1 MPPFSSSDALDRAR
15 TKDPLE
21 NVYDDLHYH
30 ALDRT
35 VATKPKRQY
44 IPTTAS
50 RKSTSDVRFAS
61 VLPSHHH
68 KATLEIA
75 LQSKDETLV
84 LQQKS
89 RLNLH
94 TSFPVYN
101 NHFNQHVV
109 CDLTGMSS
117 LRGRTGYC
125 TGLAGLRWSH
135 TGTVTGRRTTLSAA
149 VGSAGGTKKSITNH
163 YLSTVPMQLGI
174 STISPKSGGALSA
187 NLTIAKPRPSGCSLS
202 IAANRQ
208 LQLPRRL
215 LHNPIQL
222 RAQLSSLSVKKPVA
236 LTVAVSN
243 GSILNSSPSRIGRQ
257 PQWNLRL
264 GCDHQVNGKRPVHPH
279 IGLSFFIPHILQR
292 PRLFD
297 LSLFWKRGFGWRIG
311 GTWTHSKK
319 VSRRL
324 FSVGA
329 LWNVSANMNP
339 STISWILTWTEGDF
353 TLRVPILLSSSAA
366 TASALYSQQAFHFF
380 YLGFLSG
387 IIRDVIGAMVDS
399 PMDEEGDK
407 VREKEKDLSVRRLKA
422 RDEALLQQ
430 SFMERQAKIRMQA
443 EQERNGLV
451 IQRAV
456 YYLRNDSKSLNDDNS
471 LDVTIPMQFWVTE
484 SKLHLFEI
492 SKRGSMLGFYDLT
505 AFASCHQ
512 VVSTRLPVPEEEPDA
527 SPQIDLKWTDRLLS
541 SWFNYGDRSSLHTG
555 SHHADESSPIA
566 ELAVWYTY
574 DGRSYEIIVDD
585 KEEITLPSVRA
596 KHVP

>member
-21 NVYDDLHYH
+21 NVHDDYHHH

-35 VATKPKRQY
+35 VATKSKRQY
-44 IPTTAS
+44 IPTAS
-50 RKSTSDVRFAS
+50 RKSTNDVRFGS

-109 CDLTGMSS
+109 CHLTGMSA

-135 TGTVTGRRTTLSAA
+135 TGTATGRRTTLSAA
-149 VGSAGGTKKSITNH
+149 VGSAGGTPKSITNQS
-163 YLSTVPMQLGI
+163 LSTVPLQLGI

-187 NLTIAKPRPSGCSLS
+187 NLNIAKPRPSGCSLS

-208 LQLPRRL
+208 LQLQ
-215 LHNPIQL
+215 NPIQL
-222 RAQLSSLSVKKPVA
+222 RAQISSLSVKKPVA
-236 LTVAVSN
+236 FTVVVSN
-243 GSILNSSPSRIGRQ
+243 GTLLNSSPSRIGRQ

-264 GCDHQVNGKRPVHPH
+264 GCDHQVVNGKRPAHPH
-279 IGLSFFIPHILQR
+279 IGLSFSIPHILQQS
-292 PRLFD
+292 RLFD

-311 GTWTHSKK
+311 GTWTYTKK

-324 FSVGA
+324 LSVGA

-353 TLRVPILLSSSAA
+353 TLRVPILLSSSTA
-366 TASALYSQQAFHFF
+366 TASALFSQQAFHFF
-380 YLGFLSG
+380 YLWFLSG
-387 IIRDVIGAMVDS
+387 IIRDVIGAMIDS
-399 PMDEEGDK
+399 PMDEKGDK
-407 VREKEKDLSVRRLKA
+407 VREEENDLSVRRLKA

-471 LDVTIPMQFWVTE
+471 LDVTIPVQFWVTE
-484 SKLHLFEI
+484 SKLQLFEI

-505 AFASCHQ
+505 AFASCNQ
-512 VVSTRLPVPEEEPDA
+512 VLSTRMPVPEEEPDA
-527 SPQIDLKWTDRLLS
+527 SRKIDLKWTDRLLS
-541 SWFNYGDRSSLHTG
+541 SWFNYGDRSSLHRS
-555 SHHADESSPIA
+555 SHHADESSSPIA